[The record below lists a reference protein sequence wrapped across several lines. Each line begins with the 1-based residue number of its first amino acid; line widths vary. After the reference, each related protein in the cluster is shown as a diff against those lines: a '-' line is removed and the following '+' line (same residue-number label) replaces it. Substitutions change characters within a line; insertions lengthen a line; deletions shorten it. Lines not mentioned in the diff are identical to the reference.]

1 MASIT
6 DTRATRL
13 HRRLAAVLM
22 MDVAGYSRLTE
33 TDVEGTHNRLIAI
46 LNGIVQPI
54 LEDTDGRIVKRTGDG
69 ALIEF
74 PSVTLAVRAAFRI
87 QAGTDTA
94 EQHQPIEKRIRLRMG
109 INLGDIIVETS
120 HDDIYGDG
128 VNIAARLEGLAKP
141 GDIILS
147 DAAVQTVDRTGYR
160 FIDLGLQRL
169 KNIAR
174 PVRAYRL
181 ILDSSS
187 DAGEQSDRLSAPAT
201 GRGERFQDRPAIAVL
216 PSKLVDTGP
225 ERVQFA
231 DDLTESLITS
241 IARWRSFPVAPS
253 TSVFAFK
260 GRDVDLKSVAMQ
272 LGVRFVVETSLRW
285 SGSRLRARVQFVDV
299 ETMDNLLAEQF
310 EQDTAD
316 PFIALDELVLAI
328 SGALE
333 PQILRYERERAPALS
348 PELATPYECLGR
360 GLWHH
365 FRFTPEDNTQAEAYF
380 RRVLDLDPN
389 HAQASAALA
398 LVLTYR
404 VVSGWA
410 QDRRSAFEEATA
422 HARDAV
428 RFDPRD
434 PNAHFALA
442 LVHQNTAAAYEA
454 IEQYQE
460 AIGLHPSHIPSLANL
475 GLTYGFIDRPDL
487 GLPFSE
493 RAVRIAVHDS
503 RLFMWLSEA
512 AVIYYLAGRYRDS
525 LVACQRSLTAKPD
538 YPVSMRYL
546 VASLGQLGRGAE
558 AQGAVRLLAKLDGN
572 LAGTEAYLRNM
583 FVESAV
589 RRIADGLRKAG
600 FT

>member
-46 LNGIVQPI
+46 LNGVVQPI

-87 QAGTDTA
+87 QAGADTA

-181 ILDSSS
+181 ILDNSAEAS
-187 DAGEQSDRLSAPAT
+187 EPSDRLSAPAT

-272 LGVRFVVETSLRW
+272 LGVRVVVETSLRW

-316 PFIALDELVLAI
+316 PFLALDELVLSI

-348 PELATPYECLGR
+348 PELATPYECLAR

-365 FRFTPEDNTQAEAYF
+365 FRFTPEDNLQAEAYF

-410 QDRRSAFEEATA
+410 KDRKAAFDDGTA

-434 PNAHFALA
+434 PNARFALA
-442 LVHQNTAAAYEA
+442 LVHQNTAAPYEA

-460 AIGLHPSHIPSLANL
+460 AIALHPSHIPSLANL
-475 GLTYGFIDRPDL
+475 GLTYSFIDRPDL

-493 RAVRIAVHDS
+493 RAVKIAAYDS

-512 AVIYYLAGRYRDS
+512 AVTYYLAGRYRDS

-558 AQGAVRLLAKLDGN
+558 AQGAVRLLARLDGD

-583 FVESAV
+583 FVDSAV
-589 RRIADGLRKAG
+589 RRIIDGLRKAG